1 MENYIQVVLT
11 TVLPVLTAVCGYL
24 ISYFNAKR
32 EIQEL
37 AKSKTELEESI
48 LKNSYFICPG
58 WGRLIR
64 ASEIDWH
71 DDKKGDN
78 KDGLSNQ

>member
-1 MENYIQVVLT
+1 MNYYLQAVFT
-11 TVLPVLTAVCGYL
+11 TVLPVLTAICGYL

-58 WGRLIR
+58 CGRVIR

-71 DDKKGDN
+71 DDKKGEN
-78 KDGLSNQ
+78 NNGLSNQ

>member
-1 MENYIQVVLT
+1 MEYYLQVILT
-11 TVLPVLTAVCGYL
+11 TVLPVLTAICGYL

-37 AKSKTELEESI
+37 AKQKTELEESV

-58 WGRLIR
+58 CGRVIR
-64 ASEIDWH
+64 ASEIDWK
-71 DDKKGDN
+71 DEKGD

>member
-1 MENYIQVVLT
+1 MEYYLQVVLT

-37 AKSKTELEESI
+37 SKQKTELEESV

-58 WGRLIR
+58 CGRVIR
-64 ASEIDWH
+64 ANEIEW
-71 DDKKGDN
+71 
-78 KDGLSNQ
+78 KDSKNEKIQN